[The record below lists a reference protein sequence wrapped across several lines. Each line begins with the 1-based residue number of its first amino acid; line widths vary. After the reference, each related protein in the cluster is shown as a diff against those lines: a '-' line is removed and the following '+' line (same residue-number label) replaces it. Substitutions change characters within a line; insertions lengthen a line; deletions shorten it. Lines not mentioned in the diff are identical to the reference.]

1 MGSPAGPTSCW
12 SRSLGQ
18 HGGARPI
25 LSLAHRRFAQRCGM
39 VEGHAEEEATSAGQP
54 AWPSRTSSARGGR
67 GAAELAARGTP
78 ATVTTCGRGASHSLE
93 VACVIGRH
101 CGRGGAGLCPS
112 WRTPPRPGQ
121 ARGCLVARPCCVSLL
136 RLPPPRRRASLRSRG
151 LGPFAVLR
159 RADTDGLASG
169 ENRGL
174 PLPPRLSCLS
184 CPSPALV
191 LPLPHLGPGQQWPQC
206 R

>member
-18 HGGARPI
+18 HGGARPV
-25 LSLAHRRFAQRCGM
+25 LSLDHRRFAQRCGM
-39 VEGHAEEEATSAGQP
+39 VEEHAEEEATSACQPVECTGRPGGGGVGRAGHAGHRHHVRPRGQP
-54 AWPSRTSSARGGR
+54 
-67 GAAELAARGTP
+67 LAG
-78 ATVTTCGRGASHSLE
+78 S
-93 VACVIGRH
+93 
-101 CGRGGAGLCPS
+101 GLCHGVPLRS
-112 WRTPPRPGQ
+112 RRRRLVPQLAHPPRPGQ

-136 RLPPPRRRASLRSRG
+136 CPPPPRRRASLRPRE
-151 LGPFAVLR
+151 LGPLAGLR

-174 PLPPRLSCLS
+174 PPSPRLSCLA
-184 CPSPALV
+184 CPSPARV